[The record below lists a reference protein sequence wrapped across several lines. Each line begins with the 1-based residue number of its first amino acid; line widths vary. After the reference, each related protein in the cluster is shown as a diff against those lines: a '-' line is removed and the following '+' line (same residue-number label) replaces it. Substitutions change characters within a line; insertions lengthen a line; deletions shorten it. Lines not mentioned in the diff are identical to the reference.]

1 MRAFSKFLLFIL
13 LLGLG
18 AGAYYYWPQLSQALG
33 IAPKNQST
41 SVTIPNGANSASTGA
56 AGSSGDDSAR
66 GSRGNAS
73 GATGSSGT
81 GDSSNRPGSGGAS
94 GPAGT
99 SNSGSQT
106 GPGASTSAG
115 PTGASPGGRGGAGMR
130 TSVKAVTVQEKTIQ
144 ANASSIGTV
153 LPSQTVIV
161 RSQVDGPIVSI
172 HFEEGQMVKQGDI
185 LFTIDK
191 RPFEVA
197 LSQAQGSLTQNS
209 ARLNNARQDLKRYQ
223 TLFKQ
228 DSIARQQ
235 VDSQQALVR
244 EHEGTHKSLQAAVDQ
259 AKLNLEYTEVVAPMD
274 GRVGLRNVDVGNLTN
289 ASNTD
294 GLVTITKTQ
303 PIDVSFALP
312 QHYISQVAGRFY
324 QDQPLAVSILNRD
337 NTQVLAEGT
346 LFSMDN
352 QIDVSTGTVKL
363 KARFANQDYSLFPN
377 QFVNA
382 RIIIER
388 IENALVIP
396 SDAIQY
402 GNLGTFVFL
411 INPEDNKVQMQ
422 TIQTGVVDNGTTQV
436 IEGLKLGDKI
446 VIEGVD
452 RLRNGS
458 TVEIIP

>member
-1 MRAFSKFLLFIL
+1 MRAFSKFLLLIL

-33 IAPKNQST
+33 ITPANQST
-41 SVTIPNGANSASTGA
+41 PATTPNGANSASTGA
-56 AGSSGDDSAR
+56 GSAG
-66 GSRGNAS
+66 GSRADSPGTLGSGNAS
-73 GATGSSGT
+73 SSENVSSRSGAGSTGG
-81 GDSSNRPGSGGAS
+81 
-94 GPAGT
+94 
-99 SNSGSQT
+99 Q
-106 GPGASTSAG
+106 AG
-115 PTGASPGGRGGAGMR
+115 PTGAGGGRSGAGMR
-130 TSVKAVTVQEKTIQ
+130 TAVKAVTVQEKTIQ

-172 HFEEGQMVKQGDI
+172 HFEEGQMVKQGDV

-244 EHEGTHKSLQAAVDQ
+244 EYEGTHKSLQAAVDQ

-312 QHYISQVAGRFY
+312 QQYIAQVAGRFY

>member
-41 SVTIPNGANSASTGA
+41 SVTTPNGANSASTGA

-81 GDSSNRPGSGGAS
+81 GDSSSRPGTGGAG

-106 GPGASTSAG
+106 GPGASVGS
-115 PTGASPGGRGGAGMR
+115 TGAGGRGGAGMR

-244 EHEGTHKSLQAAVDQ
+244 EYEGTHKSLQAAVDQ

-402 GNLGTFVFL
+402 GNVGTFVFL

-422 TIQTGVVDNGTTQV
+422 TIQTGVVENGTTQV

>member
-1 MRAFSKFLLFIL
+1 M
-13 LLGLG
+13 G
-18 AGAYYYWPQLSQALG
+18 
-33 IAPKNQST
+33 
-41 SVTIPNGANSASTGA
+41 STGA
-56 AGSSGDDSAR
+56 
-66 GSRGNAS
+66 
-73 GATGSSGT
+73 
-81 GDSSNRPGSGGAS
+81 
-94 GPAGT
+94 
-99 SNSGSQT
+99 
-106 GPGASTSAG
+106 
-115 PTGASPGGRGGAGMR
+115 GGRGGAGMR
-130 TSVKAVTVQEKTIQ
+130 TPVKAVTVEEQTIQ

-402 GNLGTFVFL
+402 GNAGTFVFL

-436 IEGLKLGDKI
+436 IEGLKLGDKV